1 MCVCADCF
9 FTFNVYQKQGES
21 PWIAQLVL
29 PYLVFVGVACVVSL
43 FTFGTKGKL
52 LIDKFRWRHAAS
64 NGAAELH
71 VETLED
77 KLHATQ
83 LEIRKIYC
91 MLLLGAAEGAYHVLF
106 VLTSHLDGW
115 TTLCA

>member
-1 MCVCADCF
+1 MCADCF
-9 FTFNVYQKQGES
+9 FTFNVYQQQGEN
-21 PWIAQLVL
+21 PWIAQLVI

-43 FTFGTKGKL
+43 FTLGTKGKL

-64 NGAAELH
+64 DGAAELRM
-71 VETLED
+71 ETLEE

-91 MLLLGAAEGAYHVLF
+91 TLLLGAAEGARHKLSSRTAIV
-106 VLTSHLDGW
+106 
-115 TTLCA
+115 C